1 MDLYNCLHFSTAA
14 IITGQLKSAL
24 KNYGIST
31 QNDWVEWV

>member
-24 KNYGIST
+24 ETMAFLLKTI
-31 QNDWVEWV
+31 E